1 MQATKAY
8 LIEDKDLQPRYATA
22 DEFYQDL
29 LAIRDS
35 LLENKGEYL
44 ISGEFVELM
53 QAVEIFGFYL
63 ASIDM
68 RQTLVFMKPVAELQ
82 ASAGINDHYSD
93 LSEDENVPPLKEL
106 EDPRISATHA
116 EKSELLEKELSTS
129 KLLASWRIN
138 WGKMSFAKP
147 SSLTRQVYLI
157 C

>member
-1 MQATKAY
+1 MKFT
-8 LIEDKDLQPRYATA
+8 TA

-68 RQTLVFMKPVAELQ
+68 QGKKHGVAIAFAKDTGLSSFIHDVER
-82 ASAGINDHYSD
+82 HYSNAD
-93 LSEDENVPPLKEL
+93 VVSFSFDHQNRIGAFSRLKICRAVRSRGRSGRNLS
-106 EDPRISATHA
+106 R
-116 EKSELLEKELSTS
+116 
-129 KLLASWRIN
+129 
-138 WGKMSFAKP
+138 
-147 SSLTRQVYLI
+147 
-157 C
+157 